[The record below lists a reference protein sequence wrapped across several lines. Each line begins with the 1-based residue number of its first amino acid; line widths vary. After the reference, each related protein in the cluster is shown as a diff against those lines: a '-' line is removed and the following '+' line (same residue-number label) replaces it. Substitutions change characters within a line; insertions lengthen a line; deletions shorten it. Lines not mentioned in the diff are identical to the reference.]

1 MSSGRGLPGH
11 RISKKLILRVRPGI
25 ELVRASFAPTSA
37 LITLDLPTL
46 ERPRKATSGR
56 LGAGKCDTSV
66 AAARNRAR
74 ILMSQCAMS
83 RARLASGANVARE
96 RRSERRAGQKNG
108 GERTKNKERRTK
120 NGERRPEDSPRGVRA
135 YPFS

>member
-11 RISKKLILRVRPGI
+11 RISKKLILRVRPGV
-25 ELVRASFAPTSA
+25 ELVRASFVPTSA

-74 ILMSQCAMS
+74 ILMPPVCYE
-83 RARLASGANVARE
+83 LRE
-96 RRSERRAGQKNG
+96 IGKR
-108 GERTKNKERRTK
+108 GERTWAKERR
-120 NGERRPEDSPRGVRA
+120 NVGERTEDSRGRSA
-135 YPFS
+135 RYPFSEPL